1 MPLGLNDL
9 GGVVKLAW
17 RILNV
22 GSSQYTSAPQ
32 EFTEFLGN
40 VRTLAT
46 TLQGVEDVARSPMAV
61 RDGFK
66 LDSDFLQSTIKE
78 ARDTLNSCQKLITQ
92 NDHFKKSREGY
103 VVNIIWAVTIKEHV
117 RQQQDRIQ
125 VCFHK
130 ANFVLQRK
138 GEGRIIQNQEMQ
150 LEVTQAGHGETHRLL
165 RNIQARPGQPMV
177 EKSYTELLSEA
188 VSKRFAA
195 SIKDIPTIIQRLDA
209 ALVFCE
215 AGTQLFEA
223 EPPSLRSPTPA
234 QYLNLLKT
242 IWLIESVRHDAGYKS
257 FCRKD
262 PFNKAWASILEN
274 RVRQEARRFLEG
286 DTPLDRVSDEEL
298 LRQHESGFD
307 VNLWQEKQVPVPGPL
322 EATGGEV
329 LAMSTALKTRDQ
341 TRVEELRLFR
351 LTENRLRL
359 AIATST
365 LSQAQQVV
373 TTVEKNEIDCHK
385 VYLYPIYAMSANAA
399 PSIIWKAAAS
409 DYSVQ
414 ELAFTTLNNARE
426 FQEHVINFKIR
437 CDLPALVTARKKTG
451 FFGQGKVC
459 ADGGRIQIWMYRNPL
474 SDVQRSASVDA
485 CNESGAT
492 APSTGSSSETGGT
505 SGTWTEATLRSNNRW
520 TSVRSGD
527 GGAFLEEPVPSQVI
541 ILTETNNL
549 MSAMSIRVDEYT
561 ALDPDMCHCSAKNSQ
576 CKEVVIVNKKEKLG
590 LRTYTSK
597 SPNEGWNVA
606 VFGHSILKQRKG
618 NGFKYT
624 AAHYCAKELDEES
637 AKFVSILFD
646 TIEARKH
653 FQERMELACR
663 TIQNQV
669 EAYHKDLR
677 ATERTTVYSHK

>member
-1 MPLGLNDL
+1 
-9 GGVVKLAW
+9 
-17 RILNV
+17 
-22 GSSQYTSAPQ
+22 
-32 EFTEFLGN
+32 
-40 VRTLAT
+40 
-46 TLQGVEDVARSPMAV
+46 MAV
-61 RDGFK
+61 RDSFN

-78 ARDTLNSCQKLITQ
+78 ASDTLASCQKLITQ

-103 VVNIIWAVTIKEHV
+103 VVNIIWAMTIKEHI

-130 ANFVLQRK
+130 ANFVLQRRGK
-138 GEGRIIQNQEMQ
+138 EEIIQNQRVH
-150 LEVTQAGHGETHRLL
+150 LEVTQAGHEETQRLL
-165 RNIQARPGQPMV
+165 RNIQAHPGQPMV

-188 VSKRFAA
+188 VSNRFAD
-195 SIKDIPTIIQRLDA
+195 SIDDTPTIIQRLDA

-242 IWLIESVRHDAGYKS
+242 IWLIDSITHDAGYRS

-262 PFNKAWASILEN
+262 PLNKAWASILEN
-274 RVRQEARRFLEG
+274 RVRQEARRFLQG

-307 VNLWQEKQVPVPGPL
+307 VNLWQEKQVPVPSPL

-329 LAMSTALKTRDQ
+329 LAMSTPLKTRDQ
-341 TRVEELRLFR
+341 TRVQELRLFR

-359 AIATST
+359 AIVTST
-365 LSQAQQVV
+365 LSQAQPVV
-373 TTVEKNEIDCHK
+373 PTVDRNEIDCHK

-399 PSIIWKAAAS
+399 PSVIWKAAAS

-426 FQEHVINFKIR
+426 FQEHVTNFKIR

-451 FFGQGKVC
+451 FFDGQGKVF

-474 SDVQRSASVDA
+474 SDVRRSASVNARD
-485 CNESGAT
+485 ESGAT
-492 APSTGSSSETGGT
+492 ASSTGSSSETGGS

-549 MSAMSIRVDEYT
+549 MSATSIRVDEYT
-561 ALDPDMCHCSAKNSQ
+561 TLAPDICRCSAKNSQ
-576 CKEVVIVNKKEKLG
+576 CKEVVIVNKKKRLG

-606 VFGHSILKQRKG
+606 VFGYSILKQRRG

-624 AAHYCAKELDEES
+624 AAHYCAKELDEEI